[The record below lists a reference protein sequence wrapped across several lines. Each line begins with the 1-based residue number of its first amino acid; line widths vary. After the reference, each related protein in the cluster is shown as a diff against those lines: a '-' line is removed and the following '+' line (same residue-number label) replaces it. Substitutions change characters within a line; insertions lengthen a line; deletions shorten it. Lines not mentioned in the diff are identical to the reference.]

1 MKTRYF
7 SIFLAFALLV
17 VSCQISIAQKQLYVL
32 HSSDTH
38 SRIDPIDAKQSTRN
52 ANMGGVARRAGF
64 VNQFRQ
70 QTVDIALGR
79 AIRQAGLRTLSGE
92 TVLQLGHGQVQL
104 LRGDAHVQF
113 ATAGM
118 DKVTKP

>member
-52 ANMGGVARRAGF
+52 ANMGWSISSVSSTPICCCSIVATSLKAHRITISIKVRW
-64 VNQFRQ
+64 R
-70 QTVDIALGR
+70 
-79 AIRQAGLRTLSGE
+79 LS
-92 TVLQLGHGQVQL
+92 Q
-104 LRGDAHVQF
+104 
-113 ATAGM
+113 
-118 DKVTKP
+118 

>member
-17 VSCQISIAQKQLYVL
+17 VNCQISIAQKQLYVL

-64 VNQFRQ
+64 VSTPICCCSIVATSRK
-70 QTVDIALGR
+70 
-79 AIRQAGLRTLSGE
+79 
-92 TVLQLGHGQVQL
+92 
-104 LRGDAHVQF
+104 AHRI
-113 ATAGM
+113 TISI
-118 DKVTKP
+118 KVRWRSSQ